1 MGAKVGFAMRFPLQI
16 AVFRSQWIF
25 GAMAFCDLAAAEAAL

>member
-16 AVFRSQWIF
+16 AVFRSQCIL
-25 GAMAFCDLAAAEAAL
+25 AALAFCGLAAAEAAL